1 VSVRQKKN
9 NDEESVS
16 EQEIWSTIRYLD
28 PDTKAEA
35 SNVAA
40 TVTFIA
46 FSRFAWLVLCF
57 TFPDCEM
64 NANRVLGESLL
75 QKRNIKKEKCDV
87 RCPSSYNPTSSVAA
101 IYARNGY

>member
-1 VSVRQKKN
+1 VRQKKN

-28 PDTKAEA
+28 PDTKAKT

-46 FSRFAWLVLCF
+46 IFSICLACIVLHLA
-57 TFPDCEM
+57 DCEI
-64 NANRVLGESLL
+64 NGTESVGENVL
-75 QKRNIKKEKCDV
+75 QKPNIKKEKCDV

>member
-1 VSVRQKKN
+1 MRQKKN

-64 NANRVLGESLL
+64 NAN
-75 QKRNIKKEKCDV
+75 KEKCDV